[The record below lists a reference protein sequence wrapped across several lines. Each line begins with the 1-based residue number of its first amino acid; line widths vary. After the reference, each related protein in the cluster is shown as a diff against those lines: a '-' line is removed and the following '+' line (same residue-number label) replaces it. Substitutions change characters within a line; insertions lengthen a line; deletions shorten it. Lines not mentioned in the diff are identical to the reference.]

1 MEVVEGLL
9 RDLAIDGDVLC
20 RCEGFVRAAKYIV
33 TGDDLGDIAG
43 HQLDARLGEL
53 RAALIVDGDPANQIG
68 LLFNGSGRAR
78 DVAVFS
84 AGIGSD
90 HVIGGFPTEAAGD
103 VGKLRRKLLRLVGVD
118 LPAQGWLEQQAVRRR
133 GKERG
138 SRKLEAQLAVDFDQ
152 RLILAVLVVLALRL
166 GRANDLTLHH
176 GIWDDFAVVVGPAA
190 DKEVDGLAFVFLQ

>member
-1 MEVVEGLL
+1 VEVVEGLL

-68 LLFNGSGRAR
+68 LLFNGAAEPGTCRFLR
-78 DVAVFS
+78 R
-84 AGIGSD
+84 IGSD

-103 VGKLRRKLLRLVGVD
+103 VGKLAESFCALSESICQRRVGLSSRPSGDAGKSGVPGSWKRN
-118 LPAQGWLEQQAVRRR
+118 LPSTSIR
-133 GKERG
+133 G
-138 SRKLEAQLAVDFDQ
+138 
-152 RLILAVLVVLALRL
+152 
-166 GRANDLTLHH
+166 
-176 GIWDDFAVVVGPAA
+176 
-190 DKEVDGLAFVFLQ
+190 